1 MTIVLLSIC
10 FISWPQEIKDSLPVK
25 GIDTTFVSIPICVI
39 KQANIKLNERIH
51 LLEINKHQEQNIND
65 LYDIIN
71 NQDSTI
77 LLYQKQLNIV
87 NLNNDIISKKLS
99 EEQRKKNIW
108 MGIGIGGG
116 VVTVGGILALIF
128 TK

>member
-10 FISWPQEIKDSLPVK
+10 FISWPQEIKDSLLVK
-25 GIDTTFVSIPICVI
+25 GIDTTFVSIPISVI

-51 LLEINKHQEQNIND
+51 LLEINKYQEQNIND
-65 LYDIIN
+65 LYDVIN

-116 VVTVGGILALIF
+116 IVTVGGILALIF
-128 TK
+128 VK

>member
-1 MTIVLLSIC
+1 MIVLLSIC

-51 LLEINKHQEQNIND
+51 LLEINEYQEKNIND

-77 LLYQKQLNIV
+77 LLYQKQLNII
-87 NLNNDIISKKLS
+87 NSHNDIINKKLL

-116 VVTVGGILALIF
+116 IVTISGILALIF
-128 TK
+128 IK